1 MLGTVTQVHFLGI
14 REGIILLRSQYHLL
28 KSRSATATLPITSF
42 HLMNSASKD
51 EKTVCFYSVDGSN
64 DRRTVEFIRE
74 GFQRYLYPFYSP
86 RLHCSVIIACKEF
99 YLFFR
104 EAVFAGYSP
113 LH

>member
-1 MLGTVTQVHFLGI
+1 MLGTVTQVHFLEI
-14 REGIILLRSQYHLL
+14 RAGIILLRSQYHLL
-28 KSRSATATLPITSF
+28 KSKSAIVVTVTPPITSF

-64 DRRTVEFIRE
+64 DRRTVEFSRE

-104 EAVFAGYSP
+104 EAVFAG
-113 LH
+113 